1 MFSKA
6 YLKLAAFYLAITMAV
21 SLLFSVAI
29 YQASMSEV
37 YRGFNAQTQAIESA
51 FGPNGPLT
59 RRQFMAER
67 QALLDSIRLRVI
79 SRLAFVNMV
88 IFVTSGALSYVLARR
103 TLEPIEEAHK
113 SLERFTADASH
124 ELRTPITAMKSEIE
138 VALSD
143 PKLTLKDAR
152 AQLESNLEELEK
164 LNMLS
169 TGLLKLAQLDA
180 DALIKQSL
188 SLEAVIQGAVDRV
201 LLIAEKKNVLINT
214 SGIKDAQIVGDATS
228 LTESFVTIL
237 DNAVKYSPSSSEVI
251 VSSRKQKG
259 YVTVSIKDN
268 GPGIPAAEI
277 PYIFDRF
284 YRADQSRTKQKI
296 DGYGL
301 GLAIA
306 KNIIT
311 NHGGKITV
319 TSKIKSGTSVNI
331 TLPLT

>member
-1 MFSKA
+1 
-6 YLKLAAFYLAITMAV
+6 MAV

-37 YRGFNAQTQAIESA
+37 YRGFNAQTRAIESA

-59 RRQFMAER
+59 RRQFMTER

-79 SRLAFVNMV
+79 SRLAFVNIV
-88 IFVTSGALSYVLARR
+88 ILVTSGALSYLLARR

-138 VALSD
+138 VSLSD

-152 AQLESNLEELEK
+152 AQLVSNLEELEK

-180 DALIKQSL
+180 DALTKESL
-188 SLEAVIQGAVDRV
+188 SLVTIIQGAVDRV
-201 LLIAEKKNVLINT
+201 LLVAEKKNVLINT
-214 SGIKDAQIVGDATS
+214 SKVKDAKVFGDVTS

-237 DNAVKYSPSSSEVI
+237 DNAVKYSPNSSEVV
-251 VSSRKQKG
+251 VSTKTHKG
-259 YVTVSIKDN
+259 YVAISIKDN

-311 NHGGKITV
+311 NHGGKISV
-319 TSKIKSGTSVNI
+319 TSEVKSGTTFNVI
-331 TLPLT
+331 LPVI